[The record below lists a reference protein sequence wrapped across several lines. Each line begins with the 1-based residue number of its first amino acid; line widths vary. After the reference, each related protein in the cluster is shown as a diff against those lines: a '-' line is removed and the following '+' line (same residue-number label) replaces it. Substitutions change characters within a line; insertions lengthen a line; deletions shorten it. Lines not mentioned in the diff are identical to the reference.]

1 MEFSHWPT
9 LMFHVIPPISSDGLI
24 NLLNWYV
31 NIGKKNRIQIDDVK
45 LRQYETKWF
54 KLSVVK
60 FYTMGLAFKL
70 SKTKTNLNWKQVFDW
85 IVTFESL
92 TKCNEKHRPSKV
104 LFFMVLI
111 HFKGGKLC
119 LQSQKEIDHTRV
131 KCSHRT
137 EMIDRIMRVMSI
149 NVAAETINFI
159 SRVKAVIWEKR
170 FNHLGEYAV
179 NIKVWRK

>member
-104 LFFMVLI
+104 LFFYG
-111 HFKGGKLC
+111 FDSFQRG
-119 LQSQKEIDHTRV
+119 EIMPSKSEGNRPH
-131 KCSHRT
+131 SS
-137 EMIDRIMRVMSI
+137 EMFSSNRNDWQNHAC
-149 NVAAETINFI
+149 NV
-159 SRVKAVIWEKR
+159 
-170 FNHLGEYAV
+170 H
-179 NIKVWRK
+179 